1 MSGLLCVAGALVL
14 LAGVVVASATHSV
27 RDGMYVQAAGATV
40 LGIAG
45 GLVLW
50 SGDAVGSSFAGGFHP
65 ELGVDRLSAVFL
77 LTLGIASG
85 PALVFA
91 AGYLDAS
98 ARGRAVA
105 GLTGLFVGVMALMLC
120 ARDVVTFLAAW
131 ELMTVVPAAIIL
143 VWRNEEQARRGVFV
157 YVAITHLAGAGAW
170 VALLVLADHGAL
182 GGDALAASSS
192 SGVLVAV
199 DRLGHEH
206 RRRGARLGGHGQDPG
221 GADDQGDGQQ
231 HGRQERGPEIGD
243 LLVRW
248 IGALLCVHHSTSF
261 RLRPT

>member
-50 SGDAVGSSFAGGFHP
+50 SGDAVGSSFVGGFHP
-65 ELGVDRLSAVFL
+65 ELGVDRLSGVFL

-157 YVAITHLAGAGAW
+157 YVG
-170 VALLVLADHGAL
+170 DHAPCG
-182 GGDALAASSS
+182 
-192 SGVLVAV
+192 
-199 DRLGHEH
+199 
-206 RRRGARLGGHGQDPG
+206 RRGVGCPARPG
-221 GADDQGDGQQ
+221 RPRRA
-231 HGRQERGPEIGD
+231 RRCTRSLP
-243 LLVRW
+243 
-248 IGALLCVHHSTSF
+248 
-261 RLRPT
+261 LRPAACSWLLPR